1 MLDEKDEPIT
11 NMKPTPIA
19 NQAALGWDED
29 EPLDI
34 DGVLDQPAADAS
46 APIGLNQNEN
56 EESQAKELGDS
67 EEDTAL
73 APADEIN
80 GQNQESI
87 NADGQAKE
95 ARNTQEENI
104 GWEEEAPIVIAE
116 EPVPELDLAD
126 EP

>member
-1 MLDEKDEPIT
+1 MPDEKDEPIT
-11 NMKPTPIA
+11 DVKPTPIA
-19 NQAALGWDED
+19 NQATLGWDED

-34 DGVLDQPAADAS
+34 DGVLDQPAADVG

-67 EEDTAL
+67 EEDTTL

-87 NADGQAKE
+87 NAGEQAKK
-95 ARNTQEENI
+95 ARNT
-104 GWEEEAPIVIAE
+104 
-116 EPVPELDLAD
+116 
-126 EP
+126 

>member
-1 MLDEKDEPIT
+1 MPDEKDEPIT
-11 NMKPTPIA
+11 DVKPTPIA
-19 NQAALGWDED
+19 NQGTLGWDED

-34 DGVLDQPAADAS
+34 DGVLDQPATDVG

-87 NADGQAKE
+87 NAGEQAKE
-95 ARNTQEENI
+95 ARNT
-104 GWEEEAPIVIAE
+104 
-116 EPVPELDLAD
+116 
-126 EP
+126 

>member
-11 NMKPTPIA
+11 DMKPTPIA

-95 ARNTQEENI
+95 ARNT
-104 GWEEEAPIVIAE
+104 
-116 EPVPELDLAD
+116 
-126 EP
+126 